1 LVDESKTVQD
11 TCERINPSTYQ
22 LSNFFGSAITSLL
35 LSNGSPV
42 MNNTTIDN
50 NVLKQLFFIAV
61 LLFLG
66 IVLARELWAFFS
78 AFLGAV
84 TFYVLMRE
92 RMFYLVEKRHWKPA
106 SAAAGLM
113 LFSFFVI
120 LVPIGLL
127 GNILYAKISYV
138 IAHSTELINSL
149 KIAATGLEERI
160 GYKFLDANAFNR
172 IGSFLAHLLPKIL
185 GVTFNSLTLVAA
197 MYFLLY
203 FMLVNGRRMERGL
216 YEHIPL
222 KDSNVELLGAELR
235 NIISSSAIGI
245 PLIAL
250 VQGIVG
256 LIGYLI
262 IGIKEPWLWFVATT
276 IAAMLPIVGAAIIY
290 VPLTIMLL
298 VQGHT
303 GKGIALGLWGFAI
316 IGLVDN
322 VFRLLVNKRLGDIHP
337 LITIFGVIIGIQLFG
352 FIGLVFGPVLIA
364 LFILLLRIYSS
375 EFIVKK
381 REAKEAAR

>member
-1 LVDESKTVQD
+1 
-11 TCERINPSTYQ
+11 
-22 LSNFFGSAITSLL
+22 
-35 LSNGSPV
+35 

-50 NVLKQLFFIAV
+50 NVLKQIFFIAV

-66 IVLARELWAFFS
+66 IVLARELWFFFS

-84 TFYVLMRE
+84 TFYVLMRQ
-92 RMFYLVEKRHWKPA
+92 RMFRMVEKKGWRP
-106 SAAAGLM
+106 SRAAIVLM
-113 LFSFFVI
+113 LLSFFVI

-127 GNILYAKISYV
+127 GNILYSKISYV
-138 IAHSTELINSL
+138 IAHSTELVNSL
-149 KIAATGLEERI
+149 KIAATGLEEKI
-160 GYKFLDANAFNR
+160 GYKFMDADAFNKV
-172 IGSFLAHLLPKIL
+172 GSFLAQLLPKIL
-185 GVTFNSLTLVAA
+185 GVTFNSITLVAA

-203 FMLVNGRRMERGL
+203 FMLVNGRSMERGL
-216 YEHIPL
+216 YEYVPL
-222 KDSNVELLGAELR
+222 KDSNVELLGSELR

-262 IGIKEPWLWFVATT
+262 IGINEPWLWFVATT
-276 IAAMLPIVGAAIIY
+276 IAAMLPIVGAAVIY
-290 VPLTIMLL
+290 APLTIMLF
-298 VQGHT
+298 VQGHS
-303 GKGIALGLWGFAI
+303 GKGIAMGVWGFGV

-337 LITIFGVIIGIQLFG
+337 LITIFGVVIGVQLFG

-381 REAKEAAR
+381 REIKEANK